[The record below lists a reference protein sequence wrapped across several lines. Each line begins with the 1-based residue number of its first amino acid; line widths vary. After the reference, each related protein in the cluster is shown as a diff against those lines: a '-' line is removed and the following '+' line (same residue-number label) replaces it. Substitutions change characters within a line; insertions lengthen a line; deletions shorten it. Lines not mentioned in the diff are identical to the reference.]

1 MACQHFVVGC
11 VRIADAGDVSGAA
24 RAGIVCRRPA
34 RRGQQQNPGRPG
46 RGHVRPDAGFDAASA
61 GHRFRPFRPEENH
74 LFRPAA
80 VCRRQFSRRFGR
92 FAGNARHRP
101 RIAGR
106 GGGECRG
113 NRVAGRP
120 DARGSPHPFDGDDRL
135 EHRHHLL
142 RQPDS
147 VADADQRHRCERPV
161 YHDGPADFVQHGR
174 GGVLDPRPRRVQT
187 ARRRAGAAVPF
198 RRSICRPPP
207 DEPQLRHLRPALRHD
222 GPVYHPALHYGR
234 AGAGQNRT
242 LENLFPRHPARP
254 DTDGSRDYR
263 RRNAQPSQTGFHLR
277 HCADLDCPRR
287 PDVVVAFTVADCR
300 LPDCVLYRFQH
311 LGSQPA
317 FHGFQNR
324 PRRFERHGHGRI

>member
-24 RAGIVCRRPA
+24 RTGIVCRRPA

-80 VCRRQFSRRFGR
+80 VCGRQFSRRFGR

-120 DARGSPHPFDGDDRL
+120 DA
-135 EHRHHLL
+135 
-142 RQPDS
+142 
-147 VADADQRHRCERPV
+147 
-161 YHDGPADFVQHGR
+161 
-174 GGVLDPRPRRVQT
+174 
-187 ARRRAGAAVPF
+187 
-198 RRSICRPPP
+198 
-207 DEPQLRHLRPALRHD
+207 
-222 GPVYHPALHYGR
+222 
-234 AGAGQNRT
+234 
-242 LENLFPRHPARP
+242 
-254 DTDGSRDYR
+254 
-263 RRNAQPSQTGFHLR
+263 
-277 HCADLDCPRR
+277 
-287 PDVVVAFTVADCR
+287 
-300 LPDCVLYRFQH
+300 
-311 LGSQPA
+311 
-317 FHGFQNR
+317 
-324 PRRFERHGHGRI
+324 